1 MAVHSSLLIYSIYQ
15 INLTDFQVDLIS
27 TRVHCNIIMGL
38 GFMNICS
45 GYASSRSKLKVLQRV
60 FNLARSLSSEIFY
73 KTAKWTLL
81 NDTIKYL
88 PLFLFLQFIFMGK
101 VIVNF
106 AVWYSFVVTAT
117 LNSLYVSN
125 VRVVKASFWEINES
139 LVKLR
144 ETLIND
150 EPHLLR
156 RVYHTQKNSMLLA
169 EVRTLKR
176 QHLEISAVVQLI
188 NQVFSEEVIG
198 TIALTLVDITFNL
211 YSCLVIENSKAA
223 KLWSFQFLC
232 VTFYF
237 LNLIVMVWIC
247 ESAMDQAKKVVSNI
261 HRILITI
268 FDEKLTTELELFS
281 VQVLQQDNTFSAKG
295 LMIDATLLTKVV
307 STVTTYLL
315 ILIQFLLVK
324 PC

>member
-1 MAVHSSLLIYSIYQ
+1 METTL
-15 INLTDFQVDLIS
+15 
-27 TRVHCNIIMGL
+27 GL
-38 GFMNICS
+38 
-45 GYASSRSKLKVLQRV
+45 
-60 FNLARSLSSEIFY
+60 
-73 KTAKWTLL
+73 
-81 NDTIKYL
+81 
-88 PLFLFLQFIFMGK
+88 
-101 VIVNF
+101 
-106 AVWYSFVVTAT
+106 TAT

-139 LVKLR
+139 LIKLR
-144 ETLIND
+144 GTLIND

-211 YSCLVIENSKAA
+211 YFCLMVEYSEDPQVW
-223 KLWSFQFLC
+223 WSLQLVC
-232 VTFYF
+232 VVFYF
-237 LNLIVMVWIC
+237 LNLVVMVWAC
-247 ESAMDQAKKVVSNI
+247 ETAMDQAKKVVSNI
-261 HRILITI
+261 HRTLVII

-307 STVTTYLL
+307 STITTYLL